1 MDVISRV
8 ARENSEFRPVAEP
21 TTGGETAE
29 MTMVERDG
37 VALEAPALDERS
49 ASPPAVAGPIRVHG
63 KSFFAGDAKHFVKGV
78 TYGPFATGT
87 HRSPFPERAVV
98 ERDFA
103 LMRGAGINT
112 VRVFTVPPV
121 WLLDMA
127 AQAGLKILVGL
138 PWSQHVTFLDSAAI
152 KAEIHAA
159 VAAGV
164 RACCRHPAIFAYLV
178 GNEIPPDMIRWH
190 GADAVRHF
198 LKGLVRL
205 VRQHHPGA
213 LVSYANFPSTEYLTI
228 DFTDFLCF
236 NVYLHDETAF
246 RRYIARLHN
255 LAVDK
260 PLVLTEFGI
269 DSMRGGEEDQARI
282 LSWQVRAA
290 FAAGV
295 AGTFVFAWTDEWFT
309 GGHPVEDWAFG
320 LVDRD
325 RQPKPAL
332 PEVARRYK
340 GPLPPPLPRYPRVS
354 VVVCAYNAERTME
367 ACLASLETLD
377 YPDYEVIVVNDGSK
391 DRTLEISERFA
402 SPHPNPPP
410 HAGEGRVGAFCRIIS
425 QPNKGLSVARNVGAE
440 AATGEIVA
448 YTDSDCVADPDW
460 LTYLVARMETGNLA
474 ACGGPNFPP
483 PEDALV
489 PAAVAVSP
497 GGPTH
502 VLISDEVAEHIA
514 GCNMAFRREVLLALG
529 GFDPTYRAA
538 GDDVDICWR
547 FQDAGYVIGF
557 SPAAV
562 VWHFRRNTVRAYIN
576 QQRGYGKAEALVY
589 AKHPFRFNLFG
600 QAKWL
605 GRIYGDLSA
614 ALLLSRKPVIYSG
627 VFGRGLFQTMYEPP
641 SSLTALLPLTFEWS
655 VAALVLA
662 VIGILGG
669 GWLWLLAVPLL
680 ATWAMCING
689 ALKAPI
695 DPRFVGLKARALV
708 ALLIYLGPLLR
719 GWERLKWRVK
729 TMQTDDHIRLPPVEQ
744 RARIDWAGRAFR
756 LSYWSEAAAEKEL
769 LLQGIMDFL
778 LPQKYF
784 VVADTGWSK
793 WDLKIARG
801 LWSRAL
807 VTVCSEN
814 HGGEKRLL
822 RVRCAMRSSSLAR
835 VLLRCYAALVAGSL
849 ILGEPAAAVFFLTLA
864 AFNTTVVGWQLLTFG
879 RLMHRIIEAVAGQV
893 RLLPAEPIGAAAL
906 PIGEPRTV

>member
-1 MDVISRV
+1 MDIISPVVRRS
-8 ARENSEFRPVAEP
+8 AEFRSVAEP
-21 TTGGETAE
+21 TKAGAVAE
-29 MTMVERDG
+29 MSTLERGG
-37 VALEAPALDERS
+37 VAREAPALDELPAS
-49 ASPPAVAGPIRVHG
+49 APAAVGPIRVHG
-63 KSFFAGDAKHFVKGV
+63 KFFFAGTAKHFVRGV
-78 TYGPFATGT
+78 TYGPFAIG
-87 HRSPFPERAVV
+87 SDQAPFPERATVG
-98 ERDFA
+98 RDFA

-127 AQAGLKILVGL
+127 EAVGLKVLVGL
-138 PWSQHVTFLDSAAI
+138 PWSQHVAFLDSAAI
-152 KAEIHAA
+152 KAEIRGA
-159 VAAGV
+159 VAAGF
-164 RACCRHPAIFAYLV
+164 RACSRHSAVFAYLV
-178 GNEIPPDMIRWH
+178 GKEIPPDMIRLH
-190 GADAVRHF
+190 GADAVRRF
-198 LKGLVRL
+198 LKDLVRL
-205 VRQHHPGA
+205 VRLEHPGA

-246 RRYIARLHN
+246 SRYIARLHN

-269 DSMRGGEEDQARI
+269 DSMRGSEEEQARI

-325 RQPKPAL
+325 RRPKPAL
-332 PEVARRYK
+332 PEVTARYK
-340 GPLPPPLPRYPRVS
+340 GTLPPPLPRYPRVS

-391 DRTLEISERFA
+391 DRTLEIAERF
-402 SPHPNPPP
+402 PY
-410 HAGEGRVGAFCRIIS
+410 CRIIS

-448 YTDSDCVADPDW
+448 YTDSDCVADADW

-483 PEDALV
+483 PETNLV

-514 GCNMAFRREVLLALG
+514 GCNMAFRRDILMGLG
-529 GFDPTYRAA
+529 GFDPIYRAA

-547 FQDAGYVIGF
+547 FQDAGHVIGF
-557 SPAAV
+557 SPAAI
-562 VWHFRRNTVRAYIN
+562 VWHFRRNTVKAYCN

-589 AKHPFRFNLFG
+589 SKHPFRFNLFG

-605 GRIYGDLSA
+605 GRIYGDLSTS
-614 ALLLSRKPVIYSG
+614 LLLSRRPVIYSG
-627 VFGRGLFQTMYEPP
+627 VFGRGLFQTLYEPP
-641 SSLTALLPLTFEWS
+641 SSLTAVLPLTFEWS

-662 VIGILGG
+662 LAGVIAG

-680 ATWAMCING
+680 ATWAMCLNG

-695 DPRFVGLKARALV
+695 DPRFAGPKARALV

-729 TMQTDDHIRLPPVEQ
+729 TMQTHDHIRLAPVEQ
-744 RARIDWAGRAFR
+744 RARIQWSARAFV
-756 LSYWSEAAAEKEL
+756 LSYWNEVAAEKEV
-769 LLQGIMDFL
+769 LLQGLMEFL

-807 VTVCSEN
+807 VTVCAEN
-814 HGGEKRLL
+814 HGGPKRLL
-822 RVRCAMRSSSLAR
+822 QVRCAMRASSLAR
-835 VLLRCYAALVAGSL
+835 VLLRCYAALGAGSL
-849 ILGEPAAAVFFLTLA
+849 ILGAPE
-864 AFNTTVVGWQLLTFG
+864 
-879 RLMHRIIEAVAGQV
+879 
-893 RLLPAEPIGAAAL
+893 AAL
-906 PIGEPRTV
+906 AFFAVGT